1 MIYSDLTLV
10 SAIHTRMPI
19 LQLKIKHYRLKAQKQ
34 DIY

>member
-10 SAIHTRMPI
+10 SAIYTRRP
-19 LQLKIKHYRLKAQKQ
+19 LLRLKIKYYRLKAQKQ